1 MAKKAAQPTTV
12 PPGGTVILPFPQQQA
27 ITAPA
32 NGRRRGAVQRRRGRR
47 KGSRRGRPVGGGGGF
62 LNQERIGAMVGGFLL
77 GMIDKQGTAVP
88 TIPMLGRAGTVG
100 VALYFAGKQFKMPIL
115 VHSST
120 AALAV
125 ATYQIGREGKIA
137 GDVDGVD
144 TV

>member
-1 MAKKAAQPTTV
+1 MAKRAPNATTV
-12 PPGGTVILPFPQQQA
+12 PAGGTVVIPFPQQQA
-27 ITAPA
+27 ITTT
-32 NGRRRGAVQRRRGRR
+32 RRTRRGSVTRRGRR

-137 GDVDGVD
+137 GDIDGVD